1 MKKLFITLL
10 ILHLTTG
17 CTSLDSSP
25 GSVLTAVRG
34 SEKITATGYAVIA
47 VQPSEDPAQRRLLA
61 IRASKLDAY
70 RTLAEQVYGQYVDSQ
85 TTIGELALRNDSF
98 RSKVEG
104 VIYGAELESI
114 DPLGGDTYAVTL
126 TLDKT
131 VVRDLR
137 ILYMRF
143 ADSAAGNQETW
154 FGFMKNIVQ

>member
-1 MKKLFITLL
+1 MKKIFCTLL
-10 ILHLTTG
+10 ILGLTNG

-25 GSVLTAVRG
+25 GSVLAAVRA

-47 VQPSEDPAQRRLLA
+47 VQPSDDPAQRRLLA

-85 TTIGELALRNDSF
+85 TTIGDLALQNDSF

-104 VIYGAELESI
+104 VVYGAELESI

-126 TLDKT
+126 TLDKS

-137 ILYMRF
+137 VLYMRY
-143 ADSAAGNQETW
+143 ANNNSVN
-154 FGFMKNIVQ
+154 